1 MVPLVKGC
9 RSTEHRLGAI
19 LKVRSLGEGG
29 GGSLKRIKTNRGTG
43 VMLIRTFAFN
53 KNGKSMRIIKILWI
67 HSNLQQSIF
76 LFTYSL

>member
-29 GGSLKRIKTNRGTG
+29 GGVFKTN
-43 VMLIRTFAFN
+43 
-53 KNGKSMRIIKILWI
+53 KNEQGYGGNAHTNVR
-67 HSNLQQSIF
+67 F
-76 LFTYSL
+76 